1 MSLNPTVDDEKIVVA
16 ADGAAVAADGICE
29 VFSDDALK
37 RKVLKK
43 IDMIILPMLCFV
55 FFFQYLDKQSLAFAA
70 VEGLETDLHLVGTQ
84 YAWTSAI
91 FYVGQLA
98 SEFPFIYLMSRLR
111 LSKFVGVTIVIW
123 GGVCMCLAAPK
134 TYHQFLAVRF
144 LLGVSEG
151 AVSPAFITI
160 TSIWYKKSEHP
171 LRIGWVAPHLPSPCP
186 AYTSTNAI
194 MLFIRCWITCNGL
207 ASLLGSFLMYG
218 IAEGHNLSIAPWRVM
233 FLICGAM
240 TSFIGLI
247 FFFAMPDNPETAWFL
262 TAEEK
267 VAAAQRLAEEH
278 DGGDKTD
285 FSMKQLKESILD
297 FNSYAALF
305 FGILVT
311 APAPVLSFATLMI
324 ERLGYTA
331 AQTLLYNAPSGAVQI
346 VAIWAGVL
354 GCIFFPNKR
363 CLVVICLILIPI
375 VGCILLVA
383 LPFHGWGIIVGAWL
397 GGTGSSIFTI
407 TMSLNASNVKGNTK
421 KSIVNTLYFIGY
433 CTGGIAFPQLWS
445 SKDAPRYTNGLIS
458 SLVAW
463 GLFILLML
471 TYWLVAVMRNRR
483 RVKLAQ
489 EGYASPFEAGADVTD
504 FQDKS
509 FMYTT

>member
-1 MSLNPTVDDEKIVVA
+1 MGEASNPALSADSTEPVGSCELYSDA
-16 ADGAAVAADGICE
+16 ATK
-29 VFSDDALK
+29 K
-37 RKVLKK
+37 RVLRK
-43 IDMIILPMLCFV
+43 IDLVILPLLCFV

-70 VEGLETDLHLVGTQ
+70 VEGLETDLHLVGTE
-84 YAWTSAI
+84 YSWTSAM
-91 FYVGQLA
+91 FYVGQLV

-123 GGVCMCLAAPK
+123 GGICMCLAAPK
-134 TYHQFLAVRF
+134 TYGQFLAVRF

-171 LRIGWVAPHLPSPCP
+171 LRIG
-186 AYTSTNAI
+186 
-194 MLFIRCWITCNGL
+194 CWITCNGL
-207 ASLLGSFLMYG
+207 ASLLGSLLMYG
-218 IAEGHNLSIAPWRVM
+218 IGQSHSLTMAPWRVM
-233 FLICGAM
+233 FIICGAM
-240 TSFIGLI
+240 TSFIGLV

-262 TAEEK
+262 TPEERI
-267 VAAAQRLAEEH
+267 AAAQRLAEEH
-278 DGGDKTD
+278 DGGDKTN
-285 FSMKQLKESILD
+285 FSLEQLKESLGD
-297 FNSYAALF
+297 FNSYAAFL

-311 APAPVLSFATLMI
+311 APAPVLTFATLMI
-324 ERLGYTA
+324 ERLGYSS
-331 AQTLLYNAPSGAVQI
+331 AQTLIYNCPSGAVQI

-354 GCIFFPNKR
+354 GCRFFPQRR
-363 CLVVICLILIPI
+363 CLVVIGLILIPI

-445 SKDAPRYTNGLIS
+445 SKDAPRYTNGLIC

-463 GLFILLML
+463 GLFIVLML
-471 TYWLVAVMRNRR
+471 TYWSIASMRNKERTR
-483 RVKLAQ
+483 LAV
-489 EGYASPFEAGADVTD
+489 EGYVSPYEAGADVTD
-504 FQDKS
+504 FNDKS